1 MTTMSTMYAELAEQ
15 YERGTLY
22 FGMGRYIEAAR
33 ELEPIVEVAPE
44 HLAARLLLARA
55 YFHSARLGRAEAALR
70 EVIARAPA
78 DAYAHL
84 MLGCTLQRQNRHA
97 EAAGPLQLAVV
108 MDPTLAA

>member
-1 MTTMSTMYAELAEQ
+1 MMSTMYAELAER
-15 YERGTLY
+15 YERGTL
-22 FGMGRYIEAAR
+22 FFEMGRYFEAAR
-33 ELEPIVEVAPE
+33 ELEPIIDAAPE

-55 YFHSARLGRAEAALR
+55 YFHSAQLGRAEAATR

-84 MLGCTLQRQNRHA
+84 MLGRTLQRQNRHA
-97 EAAGPLQLAVV
+97 EAAGPLQIAAA